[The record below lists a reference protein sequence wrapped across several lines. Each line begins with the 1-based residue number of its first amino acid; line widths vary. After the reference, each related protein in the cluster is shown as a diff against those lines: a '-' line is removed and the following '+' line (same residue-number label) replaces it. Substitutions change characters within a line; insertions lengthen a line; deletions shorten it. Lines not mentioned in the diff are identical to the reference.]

1 LAFFEFRSHIIER
14 TKNRTPNSV
23 AISASAVYPKK
34 YKIPANNSNMMAKR
48 TGFRNFLIYISLA
61 VAIILIVYYVPNYYF
76 LESAVAHNS
85 SAILSLIGLQ
95 APFRLVD
102 GSAFVGNFAVI
113 RDCTGIQVMAVFLG
127 LILPLPRVSWRKK
140 ALSLCL
146 LGVLLYVANLF
157 RVVLEYYLVEAGILP
172 WSLAHYPLSL
182 VLGILGVFLLVLV
195 NNKLIPEF
203 GEYLFSEISQFKALL
218 GQRRMKG

>member
-1 LAFFEFRSHIIER
+1 
-14 TKNRTPNSV
+14 
-23 AISASAVYPKK
+23 
-34 YKIPANNSNMMAKR
+34 
-48 TGFRNFLIYISLA
+48 
-61 VAIILIVYYVPNYYF
+61 

-102 GSAFVGNFAVI
+102 GSAFVGNFAVV

-127 LILPLPRVSWRKK
+127 LILPLPRVGWGKK

-146 LGVLLYVANLF
+146 LGALLYVANLF
-157 RVVLEYYLVEAGILP
+157 RVVLEYYLVEMGILP
-172 WSLAHYPLSL
+172 WSLAHYPMSL

-203 GEYLFSEISQFKALL
+203 GEYVFSLASWFEDLFTRKQS
-218 GQRRMKG
+218 RY